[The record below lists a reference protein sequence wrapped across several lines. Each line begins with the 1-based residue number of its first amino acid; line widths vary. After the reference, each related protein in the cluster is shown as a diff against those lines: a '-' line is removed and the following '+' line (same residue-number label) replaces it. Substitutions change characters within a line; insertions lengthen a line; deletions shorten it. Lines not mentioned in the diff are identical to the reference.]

1 MHLPDLR
8 QTPRNP
14 SRPIG
19 LPQLPWNVSIVWV
32 SDPHLDRASPAAVDA
47 FLATLRERGPNA
59 VILTGDLSNSS
70 RLVADLES
78 LADAAAVPLY
88 FVLGNHDH
96 YGASI
101 ATVRDAVVELASRRP
116 EIQWLPPRGPVRLD
130 PETLLVGIDGWA
142 DGRHGDPLRT
152 PLVLNDDR
160 LIAEVAAQGGRAGK
174 LMVKRVLADAD
185 ARRLEILLGRAAD
198 ESPRRIV
205 VATHVPPFPEAI
217 PAGSREAHP
226 DWQPLLISGATGKVL
241 GEFAATHPGI
251 EFLVLTGHTHRG
263 HQVRISDNIEVRVAP
278 VRYGSPG
285 VLDLR

>member
-1 MHLPDLR
+1 MP
-8 QTPRNP
+8 
-14 SRPIG
+14 G
-19 LPQLPWNVSIVWV
+19 LPFEVSIAWV
-32 SDPHLDRASPAAVDA
+32 SDAHLDRASTAAVDA
-47 FLATLRERGPNA
+47 FLTTLRERGPDA

-70 RLVADLES
+70 RLVADLEL
-78 LADAAAVPLY
+78 LADAASAPLY

-101 ATVRDAVVELASRRP
+101 GTVRDAVVELASRRP
-116 EIQWLPPRGPVRLD
+116 EIQWLPPLGPVRLD
-130 PETLLVGIDGWA
+130 RETLLVGIDGWA

-160 LIAEVAAQGGRAGK
+160 LIQEVAAQGGRAGK
-174 LMVKRVLADAD
+174 LMVKRILADAD
-185 ARRLEILLGRAAD
+185 AKRLATILGRAAS

-251 EFLVLTGHTHRG
+251 EILVLAGHTHRG
-263 HQVRISDNIEVRVAP
+263 HQVRIGDNLEVRVAP
-278 VRYGSPG
+278 ARYGSPAL
-285 VLDLR
+285 LDLG